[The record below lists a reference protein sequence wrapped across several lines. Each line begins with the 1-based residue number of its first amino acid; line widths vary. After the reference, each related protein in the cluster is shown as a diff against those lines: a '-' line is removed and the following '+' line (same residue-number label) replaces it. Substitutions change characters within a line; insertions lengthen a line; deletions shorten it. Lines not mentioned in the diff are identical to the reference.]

1 MFMIIVGMIPAS
13 VIMFMII
20 AGMIPAVIMHIYCF
34 GLGLIWHLLISC
46 PLAALAE
53 SVCLKLRGYSA
64 LKGMKDFSIQVTAV
78 IYCLAIPPYGNCQTV
93 FRRARPEHL
102 QSGHGSL
109 YSTADFSTDCHEQ
122 LEYP

>member
-1 MFMIIVGMIPAS
+1 MFMIIV
-13 VIMFMII
+13 
-20 AGMIPAVIMHIYCF
+20 GMIPAVIMHIYCF

-78 IYCLAIPPYGNCQTV
+78 IYCLAIPPYLSWGLTATGIIFATV
-93 FRRARPEHL
+93 IVKQCFGGL
-102 QSGHGSL
+102 GQN
-109 YSTADFSTDCHEQ
+109 YC
-122 LEYP
+122 